1 MTIDERFKAFFS
13 TKRSWK
19 WLVAGLAMVI
29 VGHLLEGVPILSSLQ
44 RFTEWVAG
52 NLRAVQPFAIADAF
66 FDATRGHRGLWFC
79 APVGESGCGS
89 VVGIANIGLASLF
102 AIPRVAATIWR
113 DDGMLATVLF
123 GLTILAMAL
132 VIIGV
137 WSDINKPDGGLGKA
151 LLGTV
156 GTLAL
161 GPLAGGVVFWVLLK
175 FLLLLTIMVGMVL
188 AGIAWFIA
196 TFGLIYKI
204 GALLFE
210 AAEKGEGLEKKAA
223 LLMGRNE
230 PPAS

>member
-1 MTIDERFKAFFS
+1 MTIGERFKAFL
-13 TKRSWK
+13 TKKRSWK
-19 WLVAGLAMVI
+19 WLVAGLAMVV
-29 VGHLLEGVPILSSLQ
+29 VGHLLEGVPILANLG
-44 RFTEWVAG
+44 RLTEWVAA

-79 APVGESGCGS
+79 APVGEKGCGS
-89 VVGIANIGLASLF
+89 VFGVANIGIASLF
-102 AIPRVAATIWR
+102 AIPRVAVTIWR
-113 DDGMLATVLF
+113 DDGILATILF
-123 GLTILAMAL
+123 GLTILAMGL

-137 WSDINKPDGGLGKA
+137 WSDVNKPDGGPGKA

-175 FLLLLTIMVGMVL
+175 FLVLLTIIVGMVL
-188 AGIAWFIA
+188 AGITWFIA
-196 TFGLIYKI
+196 TFGLVYKI

-223 LLMGRNE
+223 LLIGNDE
-230 PPAS
+230 PPAT